1 VLLLER
7 ESEIPSEG
15 FINSVKQSIE
25 DEVTRGTS
33 SVEKGDLFLKW
44 AVTRLFDVSEDEIVN
59 QITDGKD
66 DMGIDAWIKVE
77 DESGGS
83 GIVQLFQ
90 VKYGKSH
97 KDQEILKFKEDVKQF
112 LKTDTKQILR
122 REMQDLQLMIK
133 KENLEEEL
141 YYITD
146 QKVDFKDTSKITVYG
161 FDQIIKRLWEDIT
174 GLPKNK
180 TEKLKL
186 EQFMSYENSLIG
198 VISLEEL
205 ASFVDKTKSY
215 IFESNIRKFLQ
226 HKTKVNRSL
235 KLTLEHDPK
244 SVFYYNNGVTIV
256 VKNFKVNGKE
266 IELLEPQIVNGAQT
280 SNTISDVLR
289 TDPNAKGSI
298 QLTIITETSQA
309 TREDIT
315 RFRNSQNAVKGKD
328 LISLK
333 VFHTRIRGA
342 LKQFGYYYEQ
352 QAGAWLNMNKEERR
366 AYVGNVMYNKYLPD
380 NSDKR
385 IIAKEAIQA
394 MVAVIFQ
401 EPAKPYSSIA
411 RYMPDG
417 KNYDEVFNNKLE
429 DDYRLLLYPY
439 LVKCYGEKE
448 FGYGDSKTEPEQ
460 RRYAR
465 LLFVTAYFNILMNY
479 ILKKDPDEIKKE
491 PVLLEPFFKDFE
503 VNKKLLKFTDYILKY
518 YFSRSRTYMEQNNV
532 PTWHNFFSRH
542 VWNESLR
549 VDFKNF
555 VADNKTELRDIQKS
569 FNS

>member
-1 VLLLER
+1 LLER

-33 SVEKGDLFLKW
+33 SVEKGNLFLKW
-44 AVTRLFDVSEDEIVN
+44 VVTRLFDVSEDEITN

-77 DESGGS
+77 DENGEGGT
-83 GIVQLFQ
+83 IQLFQ

-97 KDQEILKFKEDVKQF
+97 QEQEILKFKEDVKQF
-112 LKTDTKQILR
+112 LKMDLR
-122 REMQDLQLMIK
+122 DIPRRDMQDLQIMIK
-133 KENLEEEL
+133 RENLEEDL
-141 YYITD
+141 YYVTD
-146 QKVDFKDTSKITVYG
+146 QKVDFKNTSKLTVFG
-161 FDQIIKRLWEDIT
+161 FDEIISKLWEDIT

-186 EQFMSYENSLIG
+186 EQFMEYENSLIG
-198 VISLEEL
+198 VISLKEL
-205 ASFVDKTKSY
+205 ASFVDKSRSY
-215 IFESNIRKFLQ
+215 IFESNIRKFLH
-226 HKTKVNRSL
+226 HKTKVNRAL
-235 KLTLEHDPK
+235 KITLDQDPK

-256 VKNFKVNGKE
+256 SKNFKINGNE
-266 IELLEPQIVNGAQT
+266 IELHEPQIVNGAQT
-280 SNTISDVLR
+280 SSTIADALR
-289 TDPNAKGSI
+289 VNPYTKGSI
-298 QLTIITETSQA
+298 QLTIITESSQA

-352 QAGAWLNMNKEERR
+352 QAGGWLNMNKSEKLE
-366 AYVGNVMYNKYLPD
+366 YTGNEIYNNYLPKDFD
-380 NSDKR
+380 NR
-385 IIAKEAIQA
+385 IMAKDAIQA
-394 MVAVIFQ
+394 MVAGIFQ

-417 KNYDEVFNNKLE
+417 KNYDEVFTNKLK

-448 FGYGDSKTEPEQ
+448 FGYGDVNKEPEQ

-465 LLFVTAYFNILMNY
+465 LLFVTAYFNILMTY

-491 PVLLEPFFKDFE
+491 PILLEPYFKDFE
-503 VNKKLLKFTDYILKY
+503 TNKKLLKFTDDVLKY
-518 YFSRSRTYMEQNNV
+518 YFSRSRTYMEQNSI

-542 VWNESLR
+542 VWNESLKA
-549 VDFKNF
+549 DFKSF
-555 VADNKTELRDIQKS
+555 VVDNKTELREIQKS
-569 FNS
+569 FKI